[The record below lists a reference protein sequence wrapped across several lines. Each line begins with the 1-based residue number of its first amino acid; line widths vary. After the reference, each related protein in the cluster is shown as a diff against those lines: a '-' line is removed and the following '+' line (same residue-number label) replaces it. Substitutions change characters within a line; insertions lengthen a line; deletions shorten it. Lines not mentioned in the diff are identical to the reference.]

1 MLLLCLC
8 NHHALTLETYFS
20 IHLNKYTKYSFRHI
34 DHAVAVSHRCREN
47 LILCASFPPERVS
60 VIPNAVDTSK
70 FSPDCSLRKPLG
82 TVNIVSISRLTYRKG
97 VDLLVPVIAALADWD
112 PNLYFIVGGDGPK
125 RLLLEEMRE
134 KYELQDR
141 IEMLG
146 VVERT
151 GVR

>member
-1 MLLLCLC
+1 MACDRRV
-8 NHHALTLETYFS
+8 LTLEIFFS

-47 LILCASFPPERVS
+47 LVLRASFPPERIS

-70 FSPDCSLRKPLG
+70 FSPDCSLLKPLG
-82 TVNIVSISRLTYRKG
+82 TVNIVAISRLTYRKG

-112 PNLYFIVGGDGPK
+112 PNIYFIVGGDGPK
-125 RLLLEEMRE
+125 RLLMEEMRE

-146 VVERT
+146 LVDHAD
-151 GVR
+151 VR